1 MKSRKFVIGLLLL
14 AAVAGYWLWPREE
27 LCAQIA
33 RNEFVIDE
41 DFSKVRKI
49 LVRTK
54 ATEKIV
60 ALGESSE
67 FVGEQQQLEG
77 IKFSDFKLSLGVAG
91 ELKVRT
97 DDPYVGQHLITLDQ
111 DVELNLDRLVS
122 QLSLAEGSDR
132 LRGYDCRTEFGRDGE
147 KTVVNC
153 ELKLT
158 IKTTAPRIAVGYA
171 NRRVK
176 ESAQAAL
183 DTQERAIRKV
193 VEDNRH
199 KKWILPEL

>member
-1 MKSRKFVIGLLLL
+1 MKSRLAFVALLLL
-14 AAVAGYWLWPREE
+14 AVAGGYWLWPRAEV
-27 LCAQIA
+27 CAQSA
-33 RNEFVIDE
+33 QNSFVIDE
-41 DFSKVRKI
+41 TFDRVRKI

-67 FVGEQQQLEG
+67 FIGEQQQIDG
-77 IKFSDFKLSLGVAG
+77 IVFGNALSLGVSG

-97 DDPYVGQHLITLDQ
+97 DDPYIGQHLITLDQ
-111 DVELNLDRLVS
+111 DVELNFDRLVS
-122 QLSLAEGSDR
+122 NLTLSEGSDR
-132 LRGYDCRTEFGRDGE
+132 LRGYDCRTEFLRDGD

-153 ELKLT
+153 KLTLT
-158 IKTTAPRIAVGYA
+158 IKTTAPKIAAGYA

-176 ESAQAAL
+176 ESAESAL
-183 DTQERAIRKV
+183 GTQERAIRQV